1 MEDYDLWEQTV
12 RTTLK
17 AKNKLSFID
26 GSLMKLEVEETYSAK
41 ANARHIVN
49 YVTSAWILNV
59 SGPKLCIVI
68 TYVDTTNK
76 VQSRRTFKNDTQYP
90 MSLEFIN

>member
-49 YVTSAWILNV
+49 YVTSSWILNV